1 MTLNTWLVAWLTL
14 ARTTAAL
21 APLESRKRVQYVDKH
36 LGESTFPS
44 SDSGSSS
51 HSSRYD
57 SDLEPLGVYAGD
69 EGYSSAVQLATS
81 DDAKVLRTLSFSV
94 FENSEG
100 GLKCEKDFIR
110 IKSAEWKSAHTAC
123 SSVWSCKSA
132 LASACNDKHTCR
144 FLPVSESEVSGDSS
158 GAAYVR
164 CGYVCPTSSNPMR
177 VLKGEYEC
185 YELTGS
191 EGQLLGSTA
200 AGVLTAYSDITWD
213 SMLETNAAPADTRLA
228 ASGGPESYY
237 TTRVLLSENFKLHV
251 DSVDSTL
258 QAALSKDGQAFSSS
272 AMKTFMS
279 ISNNSYISN
288 AWFTSKGS
296 VAILITPQKSE
307 NPSTLL
313 NAGKAKTGTWRETDG
328 TNVTRGVDVACGG
341 LDAFAYTTGF
351 TCRASSARGGK
362 IEGKGGR
369 KVDVCGWRL
378 GFLAQSRNT
387 QYKAAVYCSNKDSS
401 ACEGL
406 TELNSQLEKDRPA
419 AVMIEGISCHPKGTA
434 FALLFS
440 DGTVLAFGD
449 PLQGGKMTDEAE
461 NGLSHFDVTRR
472 QRVKKILATTGAFT
486 VLLQNGSMYSWGDT
500 TVGGQ
505 LPSPKPTDIMS
516 IVRPTELPRRLRL
529 SLRNGGEA
537 DVMFGTEYPVPRPLR
552 YGMRELQQ
560 LAASSMRRTPYWP
573 FSHAGGSELLY
584 LPACPQVAAD
594 VGFAAMTGAGDLYT
608 WGKNLSIPSRVGSEG
623 FKNHKLDS
631 ELAVWG
637 SSASTLPVCTEGF
650 SGSNS
655 VSFKAVKPQLTT
667 GVKMVRFNE
676 RAAVAAR
683 QRGETE
689 DSPGLWELVAW
700 GDLEAGAT
708 LPKGIASAVR
718 NGVKSLHAT
727 SGAFLVVN
735 ADNMVEVW
743 GDSASGGGDFPA
755 ELTHE
760 RPVASIAEL
769 NRAFVLIYL
778 SGEVLV
784 YGHAGPTMYSGVDK
798 ASLTGGKVVELTDG
812 LSIVRGIGGGDIF
825 VGAIGT
831 PFVLEAAHANGAL
844 YMRLRMADL
853 ARSRVQSEPVA

>member
-1 MTLNTWLVAWLTL
+1 MSFFSSWLT
-14 ARTTAAL
+14 
-21 APLESRKRVQYVDKH
+21 H
-36 LGESTFPS
+36 
-44 SDSGSSS
+44 S
-51 HSSRYD
+51 H
-57 SDLEPLGVYAGD
+57 E
-69 EGYSSAVQLATS
+69 
-81 DDAKVLRTLSFSV
+81 
-94 FENSEG
+94 
-100 GLKCEKDFIR
+100 KCR
-110 IKSAEWKSAHTAC
+110 
-123 SSVWSCKSA
+123 
-132 LASACNDKHTCR
+132 
-144 FLPVSESEVSGDSS
+144 
-158 GAAYVR
+158 
-164 CGYVCPTSSNPMR
+164 
-177 VLKGEYEC
+177 
-185 YELTGS
+185 
-191 EGQLLGSTA
+191 
-200 AGVLTAYSDITWD
+200 LTAVS
-213 SMLETNAAPADTRLA
+213 
-228 ASGGPESYY
+228 
-237 TTRVLLSENFKLHV
+237 
-251 DSVDSTL
+251 
-258 QAALSKDGQAFSSS
+258 Q
-272 AMKTFMS
+272 
-279 ISNNSYISN
+279 
-288 AWFTSKGS
+288 
-296 VAILITPQKSE
+296 
-307 NPSTLL
+307 
-313 NAGKAKTGTWRETDG
+313 
-328 TNVTRGVDVACGG
+328 GVDVACGG

-351 TCRASSARGGK
+351 TVGTKVQCRASSARGGK

-516 IVRPTELPRRLRL
+516 IV
-529 SLRNGGEA
+529 
-537 DVMFGTEYPVPRPLR
+537 
-552 YGMRELQQ
+552 
-560 LAASSMRRTPYWP
+560 
-573 FSHAGGSELLY
+573 
-584 LPACPQVAAD
+584 AAD

-623 FKNHKLDS
+623 FKAES
-631 ELAVWG
+631 IWAERSCFAAISSTGELAVWG

-735 ADNMVEVW
+735 TDNMVEVW

-831 PFVLEAAHANGAL
+831 PCVPSIWASWGLCNGNCLGSRTRERSVVYEAKNGGSCSIPSVGIETCIGAGAALE
-844 YMRLRMADL
+844 
-853 ARSRVQSEPVA
+853 SCKSELLSWDAEPSWRNPAFAPVS